1 MKRPNR
7 SRRPFTLASFALLL
21 IQLSAPAQPTNAARS
36 IEELRA
42 RIEQHITD
50 PRFNAALWGIRID
63 SLDTGKTIFEHHAD
77 RLMSPAS
84 NSKLYVGALALD
96 ALGGD
101 HRIVTP
107 IFASAKPDRA
117 GRVKGDVAIV
127 GRGDPSWKLA
137 AGQTNFW
144 DVFDRFV
151 SALSNAGVRRITG
164 DLIADASWF
173 QSPPNGSGWTTGDL
187 EETEGAEISALTLLD
202 NLAVLEVR
210 PGATIGAPARTALR
224 FPHTGLAMDNRV
236 ITQTNRGPAYVE
248 VRRIFSEN
256 TLRVFGTVPPGTNV
270 VIEVPVP
277 RPSQWFANALK
288 EALQRR
294 GIRVD
299 GAARSVRWPEAS
311 PVKAGWTELASVS
324 SPPMRELVRDFMKPS
339 QNLETDLIFGYVG
352 ERQRQPGTP
361 AWRTTEQLAVDAL
374 EAFLHTNSLPI
385 RELKFEEGSGLSRN
399 NLVTANLT
407 AGLLQVMS
415 RHPAADDF
423 LRSLPVAGVDGTL
436 RRRMKGTPAE
446 GNVRAKTGTLRWVNA
461 LSGHVTT
468 AAGERLTFSLLLN
481 RNVAAPGRSG
491 RDELDAVAVMLARF
505 AVRSDQTRSH

>member
-1 MKRPNR
+1 MKTFIAARP
-7 SRRPFTLASFALLL
+7 LLL
-21 IQLSAPAQPTNAARS
+21 AACLGSLWLTPTLFAQSTNGAQSIAALREQLD
-36 IEELRA
+36 
-42 RIEQHITD
+42 QHID
-50 PRFNAALWGIRID
+50 APRFSHALWGVKIV
-63 SLDTGKTIFEHHAD
+63 SLDTGKVLYENHAD

-96 ALGGD
+96 AIGGD

-107 IFASAKPDRA
+107 IMASEKPDRA
-117 GRVKGDVAIV
+117 GRVRGDVAIV
-127 GRGDPSWKLA
+127 GRGDPSWRLPV
-137 AGQTNFW
+137 GQTNFW
-144 DVFDRFV
+144 DVFERFV
-151 SALSNAGVRRITG
+151 SALTNAGIRRITG

-173 QSPPNGSGWTTGDL
+173 QSPPNGSGWTAGDL

-202 NLAVLEVR
+202 NLAVLEIR
-210 PGATIGAPARTALR
+210 PGATIGAPARAALR
-224 FPHTGLAMDNRV
+224 FPHTGLAIDNRV
-236 ITQTNRGPAYVE
+236 VTQTNSGPAYVE

-277 RPSQWFANALK
+277 RPAQWFANALK

-299 GAARSVRWPEAS
+299 GTARSVRWPEPS
-311 PVKAGWTELASVS
+311 PVAAHWTELASIT
-324 SPPMRELVRDFMKPS
+324 SPPMRDLVRDFMKPS

-352 ERQRQPGTP
+352 ERLRRPGTP

-374 EAFLHTNSLPI
+374 EAFLQTNALPI

-407 AGLLQVMS
+407 VGLLQVMA
-415 RHPAADDF
+415 RHPAANDF
-423 LRSLPVAGVDGTL
+423 LTSLPVAGVDGTL

-461 LSGHVTT
+461 LSGQVTT
-468 AAGERLTFSLLLN
+468 AAGERLAFSLLLN

-491 RDELDAVAVMLARF
+491 RDELDAVAVMLSRF
-505 AVRSDQTRSH
+505 AVRSAEPTSH